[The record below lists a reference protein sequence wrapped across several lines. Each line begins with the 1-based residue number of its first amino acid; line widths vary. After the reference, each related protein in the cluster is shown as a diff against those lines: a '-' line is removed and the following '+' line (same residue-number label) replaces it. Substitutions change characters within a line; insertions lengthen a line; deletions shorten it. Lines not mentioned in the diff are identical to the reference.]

1 MNMSL
6 GNKEWA
12 TGVKFGMANKP
23 RDDEL
28 SLASALRNRSN
39 NQILII
45 DREIFFTLLKHFV
58 ARRKGIW
65 RHGKKD

>member
-1 MNMSL
+1 
-6 GNKEWA
+6 
-12 TGVKFGMANKP
+12 MANKP

-58 ARRKGIW
+58 ARRKGI
-65 RHGKKD
+65 